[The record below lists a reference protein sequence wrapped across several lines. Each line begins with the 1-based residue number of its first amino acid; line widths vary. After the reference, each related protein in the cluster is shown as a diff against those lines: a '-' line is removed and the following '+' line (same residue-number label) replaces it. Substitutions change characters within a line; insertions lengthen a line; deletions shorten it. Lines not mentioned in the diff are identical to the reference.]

1 MKLVIELIQQDH
13 DVINDEATTST
24 LTFTVIP
31 WVWHDS

>member
-24 LTFTVIP
+24 LTFTVIS
-31 WVWHDS
+31 WRFNDN